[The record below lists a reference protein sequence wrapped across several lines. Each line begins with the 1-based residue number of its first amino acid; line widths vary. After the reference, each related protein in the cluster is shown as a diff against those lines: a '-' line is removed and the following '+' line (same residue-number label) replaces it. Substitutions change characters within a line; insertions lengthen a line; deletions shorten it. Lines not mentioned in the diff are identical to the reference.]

1 MIQIVQHRHKCI
13 GCNACVEAA
22 PEHWKMSK
30 ADGKCYLKKAKQKG
44 EYFIVN
50 APDFALDENVQ
61 AAKNCPVRIITVK
74 KL

>member
-1 MIQIVQHRHKCI
+1 
-13 GCNACVEAA
+13 
-22 PEHWKMSK
+22 MSK

-74 KL
+74 KLG